1 MKDETNNPEKPFVL
15 SGYGFFAR
23 FVHLPAS
30 GFSEGSGKVPQ
41 TESKKE
47 VGHD

>member
-1 MKDETNNPEKPFVL
+1 MEDRIDNLEKHFVL

-23 FVHLPAS
+23 FVHLPS
-30 GFSEGSGKVPQ
+30 NPTKGPQIEG
-41 TESKKE
+41 KKE